1 MEFCNVKIKSSAAE
15 KREIEIVVISD
26 VHLGAIGCHAKELLQ
41 YLRSIR
47 PKMLILNGDII
58 DIWQF
63 RKAFFP
69 KSHLMVIRHLTGMI
83 AKNTK
88 VIYITG
94 NHDELLRKF
103 VKFNLGSF
111 KLVNKLLLDIDGK
124 KTWIFHGD
132 VFDITMQY
140 SKWLAKLG
148 SFGYDLL
155 ILINSFVNF
164 LLTGLGKE
172 KISFSKR
179 VKHSVKRA
187 VSYIDKFEETAA
199 GIAISKGY
207 ANVICGHIHQPV
219 MRKITNSQGEVMY
232 LNSGDWVEN
241 LSALEF
247 SSNQWSV
254 YNFHD
259 DPHVKA
265 YTEATRQS
273 HSLSDKETF
282 QNLLKEFEIR

>member
-1 MEFCNVKIKSSAAE
+1 MKSFSIG
-15 KREIEIVVISD
+15 KREVDIVIISD
-26 VHLGAIGCHAKELLQ
+26 IHLGAFGCHAKELLQ
-41 YLRSIR
+41 YMRSIR
-47 PKMLILNGDII
+47 PKMLILNGDIV

-63 RKAFFP
+63 RKAYFP
-69 KSHLMVIRHLTGMI
+69 KSHLMVIRHLTGLI

-88 VIYITG
+88 VVYITG
-94 NHDELLRKF
+94 NHDELMRKL

-111 KLVNKLLLDIDGK
+111 KLVNKVLLDLHGK

-148 SFGYDLL
+148 SSGYDLL
-155 ILINSFVNF
+155 ILLNSFANF
-164 LLTGLGKE
+164 IITSLGRE

-179 VKHSVKRA
+179 VKHSVKTA
-187 VSYIDKFEETAA
+187 VSYINKFEETAA

-207 ANVICGHIHQPV
+207 SYVICGHIHQPE
-219 MRKITNSQGEVMY
+219 MRKISNSQGEVMY

-241 LSALEF
+241 LSSLEY
-247 SSNQWSV
+247 QDGEWRI
-254 YNFHD
+254 YNYRE

-265 YTEATRQS
+265 YTKASKQLQTFS
-273 HSLSDKETF
+273 HKETF
-282 QNLLKEFEIR
+282 QNLLKEFELK

>member
-1 MEFCNVKIKSSAAE
+1 MKPLSIE
-15 KREIEIVVISD
+15 KREVDIVIISD
-26 VHLGAIGCHAKELLQ
+26 VHLGAFGCHAKELFQ

-63 RKAFFP
+63 RKAYFP
-69 KSHLMVIRHLTGMI
+69 KSHLMVIRHLTGLI

-88 VIYITG
+88 VVYITG
-94 NHDELLRKF
+94 NHDELMRKF

-111 KLVNKLLLDIDGK
+111 KLVNKLLLDLNGE

-155 ILINSFVNF
+155 ILLNSFSNF
-164 LLTGLGKE
+164 ILASLGRE

-179 VKHSVKRA
+179 VKHSVKTA
-187 VSYIDKFEETAA
+187 VSYINKFEETAA

-207 ANVICGHIHQPV
+207 SHVICGHIHQPE
-219 MRKITNSQGEVMY
+219 MRKISNSQGEVMY

-241 LSALEF
+241 LSSLEYHNGEWRIY
-247 SSNQWSV
+247 S
-254 YNFHD
+254 YRED
-259 DPHVKA
+259 LHVKA
-265 YTEATRQS
+265 YTETSKQVQTFS
-273 HSLSDKETF
+273 HKETF
-282 QNLLKEFEIR
+282 QNLLKEFQLK